1 MKGKNIFWGFF
12 LIISAALIVASQLT
26 DFGRIGFVSIIAT
39 VFFSALIINGI
50 FSMEFFQIFTPM
62 AFLYKIYE
70 APLNLPHIRLPI
82 LVLSALMVALGCT
95 LLFRQLGKKKRLTSS
110 PNRADESVDS
120 DYPIIK
126 VSKGASGRYLHAD
139 ALRGGKISVSFGELE
154 VYFDQVR
161 LNPKGA
167 ELKLDCNFASL
178 KLYIPRY
185 WNVTEKITTTLGE
198 VQNDLTQSQPVLTE
212 PLLTLTG
219 NVNLGSI
226 KIIYT

>member
-70 APLNLPHIRLPI
+70 APLKLPHIRLPI

>member
-161 LNPKGA
+161 LNTKGA